1 LRRWRNCGFT
11 FIQRSAMDTLE
22 LISHDL
28 CPFVQRAEIA
38 LREKDVPF
46 TRTTV
51 DLDNRPGWFND
62 ISPRGK
68 VPLLRVRGEVIF
80 ESAVI
85 LEYLEETQPP
95 ALHPRDPLKR
105 ARHRGW
111 IEYASALLMDN
122 YAFALAPDAGAMRS
136 QRDAIRQK
144 VERLEQV
151 LGDGPYFD
159 GESFSLVDAAFAPF
173 FRYWSAFELIG
184 RFGVFDRTPRVQ
196 AWARALAQRPS
207 VRATFAADFEQ
218 RMMGAMARRGGHLA
232 TLLRAPVTAI

>member
-1 LRRWRNCGFT
+1 
-11 FIQRSAMDTLE
+11 MDNLE

-51 DLDNRPGWFND
+51 DLEKRPAWFND

-68 VPLLRVRGEVIF
+68 VPLLRVGGEVIF

-85 LEYLEETQPP
+85 LEYLEETQSP
-95 ALHPRDPLKR
+95 ALHPRDPLSR

-111 IEYASALLMDN
+111 IEYGSALLMDN
-122 YAFALAPDAGAMRS
+122 YAFALAPDARGMRS
-136 QRDAIRQK
+136 QRDTIREK

-151 LGDGPYFD
+151 LGDGPYFG

-184 RFGVFDRTPRVQ
+184 RFGVLDRTPRAQ
-196 AWARALAQRPS
+196 TWMRALAQRPS
-207 VRATFAADFEQ
+207 VRATFTAEFDQ
-218 RMMGAMARRGGHLA
+218 RLLSAMTRRGGHLA
-232 TLLRAPVTAI
+232 TLLREPVTVI